1 MKTLNEIK
9 SILEKH
15 KDELKEKYGVKEIGV
30 FGSYIRGE
38 QERRSD
44 VDILVEFDEPPNM
57 FEFIDLKEY
66 LAHNLGTEVD
76 LVMKSALKPT
86 IGKYILEEVVMI

>member
-1 MKTLNEIK
+1 MKTLSEIK
-9 SILEKH
+9 SILQKH
-15 KDELKEKYGVKEIGV
+15 KDELREKYGVKEIGV

-38 QERRSD
+38 QKRRSD
-44 VDILVEFDEPPNM
+44 VDILVEFDEAPNM

-66 LAHNLGTEVD
+66 LAHKLDTEVD

>member
-9 SILEKH
+9 FVLQKH
-15 KDELKEKYGVKEIGV
+15 RDELREKYAVKEIGV

-38 QERRSD
+38 QKRRSD
-44 VDILVEFDEPPNM
+44 VDILVEFDEAPNM

-66 LAHNLGTEVD
+66 LAHRLGIEVD
-76 LVMKSALKPT
+76 LVMKSALKPN

>member
-38 QERRSD
+38 QKRRSD
-44 VDILVEFDEPPNM
+44 VDILVEFDEAPNM

-66 LAHNLGTEVD
+66 LAHKLDTEVD

>member
-15 KDELKEKYGVKEIGV
+15 KDELREKYGVKEIGV

-38 QERRSD
+38 QKRRSD
-44 VDILVEFDEPPNM
+44 VDILVEFDEAPNM

-66 LAHNLGTEVD
+66 LAHKLGTEVD

>member
-15 KDELKEKYGVKEIGV
+15 KDELREKYSVKEIGV

-38 QERRSD
+38 QKRRSD
-44 VDILVEFDEPPNM
+44 VDILVEFDEAPNM

-66 LAHNLGTEVD
+66 LAHKLDTEVD